1 MPLPTLP
8 LPAPRSP
15 RHLLVPEVLPAERA
29 AAEPAVIP
37 FPLRLSADREP
48 GLEYRAARVACRG
61 LLIDVYG

>member
-8 LPAPRSP
+8 LPALRSR

-37 FPLRLSADREP
+37 FPLRLAAERDP
-48 GLEYRAARVACRG
+48 AGEYRPVRPTCRG
-61 LLIDVYG
+61 LLVDVYG